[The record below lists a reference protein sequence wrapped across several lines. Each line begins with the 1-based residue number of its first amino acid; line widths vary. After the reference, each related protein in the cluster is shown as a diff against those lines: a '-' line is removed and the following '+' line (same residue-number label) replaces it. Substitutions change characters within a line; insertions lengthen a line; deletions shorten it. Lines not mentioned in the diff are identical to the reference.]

1 MSVAEESFYAYL
13 QTKSSVTAIVG
24 AKVYPVLVDPRKSL
38 PWIGYELSSTD
49 PYMSFAGES
58 GYVKSSL
65 IVTCWAASKSAARAL
80 SEALRNVLNG
90 FRGTMG
96 SMTRV
101 TAMYGNEIDVV
112 YEAEDN
118 AANRVYGVQ
127 ANLTMSHA
135 QDVPTFT

>member
-1 MSVAEESFYAYL
+1 MSVAEESLFTYL
-13 QTKSSVTAIVG
+13 QSKSSVTDLVG
-24 AKVYPVLVDPRKSL
+24 VKVYPVLVDPRKSL
-38 PWIGYELSSTD
+38 PWIGYELTSAD
-49 PYMSFAGES
+49 PYMSMAGES
-58 GYVKSSL
+58 GYVKSRITITS
-65 IVTCWAASKSAARAL
+65 WAASKSAARAL

-101 TAMYGNEIDVV
+101 SCTYRNEIDVI

-127 ANLTMSHA
+127 ADLVMGHA
-135 QDVPTFT
+135 QAVPTFS